1 MVQTV
6 SEPIRP
12 IGMLRFGFLVS
23 SGGGHRIEADV
34 GEEDRRRRTQHAD
47 AAHRAAP
54 AGREERLKLASCAAG
69 TAMAMNTV
77 SAMIFSD
84 TSTAL
89 TQALLLVPSTSK
101 PVIAARSRRPA
112 G

>member
-1 MVQTV
+1 
-6 SEPIRP
+6 
-12 IGMLRFGFLVS
+12 LVS

-54 AGREERLKLASCAAG
+54 AGREERLEVGVLRG
-69 TAMAMNTV
+69 RHR
-77 SAMIFSD
+77 D
-84 TSTAL
+84 GDEHGQRDDLQRYSTAL